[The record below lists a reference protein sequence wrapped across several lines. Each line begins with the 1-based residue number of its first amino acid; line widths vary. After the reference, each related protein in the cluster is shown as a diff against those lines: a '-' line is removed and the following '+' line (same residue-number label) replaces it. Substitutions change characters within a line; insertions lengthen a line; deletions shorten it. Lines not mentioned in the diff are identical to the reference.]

1 MDYLLYEVKKYALLL
16 KMQKFHENR
25 LMDLKSKKINKTK
38 IGLRDNRIL
47 KKLIAKYTK
56 RIENIESSEFGK
68 SIVNL
73 YEDVFT

>member
-1 MDYLLYEVKKYALLL
+1 
-16 KMQKFHENR
+16 
-25 LMDLKSKKINKTK
+25 MDLKSKKNHKTK

-73 YEDVFT
+73 YEDLFA